1 MYFFDNQNTKYFE
14 NLCWI
19 RNSVFF
25 SRFLAGQRNP
35 CRGRSVP
42 WPLFGAFDFPR
53 SRTVEVDTFFAIC
66 FGWTCFTFQGYLNTD
81 TWHNSKPLRCSW
93 SMEVGKYEVCW
104 VQLDSNTLRKI
115 LYVTQLVWIPGSK
128 AQDVMSR
135 VQPNVPSQHSELE
148 SGVACR
154 VAVWCCWLWQPM
166 LIHYSHGNLCAL

>member
-1 MYFFDNQNTKYFE
+1 MLHKVAGLTKLSVRTGGEEGKSMQWCTQHRLVTVKNVDYFFDNQNTKYFE

-66 FGWTCFTFQGYLNTD
+66 FG
-81 TWHNSKPLRCSW
+81 
-93 SMEVGKYEVCW
+93 
-104 VQLDSNTLRKI
+104 
-115 LYVTQLVWIPGSK
+115 
-128 AQDVMSR
+128 
-135 VQPNVPSQHSELE
+135 
-148 SGVACR
+148 
-154 VAVWCCWLWQPM
+154 
-166 LIHYSHGNLCAL
+166 